1 MLLRKLL
8 PVIGLCCALGLAS
21 ACAPKPIAPQL
32 RPVGAIAVAPFSAP
46 KYNWELL
53 AGYLPEEGKTVK
65 PEILAGLDAA
75 VNQSLRAHGV
85 STTGTLAAVKQC
97 QEIVTFERSGKA
109 RESAWSYW
117 LGVGRCLPADFLLV
131 PQVLHWKELEG
142 GGNPASVVIDF
153 YLIDVRGERL
163 AARYHYDET
172 QKALTDNFLDL
183 GKFVKRKGEW
193 VTADTLAQEG
203 IEAGLRELGL

>member
-1 MLLRKLL
+1 MFLRKLL
-8 PVIGLCCALGLAS
+8 PVIALCCALGLTA
-21 ACAPKPIAPQL
+21 ACAPKPVTPQL
-32 RPVGAIAVAPFSAP
+32 RPVGSIAVAPFSAP

-65 PEILAGLDAA
+65 PEVLAGLDAA

-131 PQVLHWKELEG
+131 PQVLLWKELEG
-142 GGNPASVVIDF
+142 GGDPAAVVIDF

-163 AARYHYDET
+163 ASRYHYDET

-193 VTADTLAQEG
+193 VTADTLAKEG
-203 IEAGLRELGL
+203 IEAGLKELGL